1 MTSDSS
7 ASMQTRPTT
16 GLAWNLPMML
26 SACLLCGLS
35 LFFRLGDSL
44 LWDVDECRNARC
56 TVEMLER
63 GDLVVPTFNG
73 ELRTHKPILLYWLTM
88 SSVSLLG
95 PTETAMR
102 LPSALCGLGTVCCVW
117 YIGRCLF
124 STAVA
129 WLSAL
134 MLSSSLLFVMA
145 SRAATPDATLIFCQ
159 TLGLTFFVRAFLPY
173 FRAGL
178 TGSLDSAVNG
188 SSSFWNWILMYVS
201 LGLAMLA
208 KGPVGLVLPLII
220 CGAWLF
226 FSRLF
231 SVSQR
236 FEKSAS
242 WLGLLRQV
250 VVESLPAF
258 VRSAWQ
264 LRPIR
269 GVVLASAVAA
279 PWYVLVG
286 LRTDG
291 LWLRGFFL
299 EHNLSRAMQTM
310 EGHTGSSVLFYP
322 LALCVGFFPWSVF
335 LGPALLQLVSE
346 LRSGSERGRA
356 LLFGLCW
363 IGCPMLAF
371 SLAATKLPSYITPG
385 YPGIVLIVASYL
397 DRVLSRTT
405 VLSLRWQRAAFA
417 TAAAVSVLLVPG
429 LLAGAHLFLARQY
442 WIGLIPIPLAVASVL
457 MLFNLQRRNLVVLCR
472 WWAVGAALF
481 TFGVFSFGVPLASQ
495 QRQFASLLQAG
506 VSTEGPPV
514 LAAWGA
520 PRASW
525 IYYAD
530 QEFPA
535 FTPATAE
542 DAAEFLLA
550 EPGAGLLVAGS
561 QLETLRRTLPI
572 AIEVRKEVGD
582 FPDSTDDTLCLVTA
596 SGSVSAAG
604 HVRGRSLKVTP
615 AGAIR

>member
-1 MTSDSS
+1 MTSESS
-7 ASMQTRPTT
+7 ASIQTRLTT

-26 SACLLCGLS
+26 AACLLCGLS

-124 STAVA
+124 STGVA

-178 TGSLDSAVNG
+178 TGSLDSAVSG

-310 EGHTGSSVLFYP
+310 EGHAGSSVLFYP

-405 VLSLRWQRAAFA
+405 VLSLRWQQAAFA

-429 LLAGAHLFLARQY
+429 LLAGSHLFLAGQY
-442 WIGLIPIPLAVASVL
+442 WVALMPVPLAVASIL
-457 MLFNLQRRNLVVLCR
+457 MLSWLKRADVARLSH
-472 WWAVGAALF
+472 WWGLGAALF
-481 TFGVFSFGVPLASQ
+481 TLTLFSFGVPLASQ
-495 QRQFASLLQAG
+495 QRQFSGLLQAG
-506 VSTEGPPV
+506 ISEEGRAT

-530 QEFPA
+530 QQFQA
-535 FTPATAE
+535 FTPETAE
-542 DAAEFLLA
+542 GAAEFLLA
-550 EPGAGLLVAGS
+550 TPGAGLLVAGS
-561 QLETLRRTLPI
+561 QVEQLRQTLPI

-596 SGSVSAAG
+596 SGSVSASTG
-604 HVRGRSLKVTP
+604 SKKRPVIVREV
-615 AGAIR
+615 GAVR